1 MVLPPLIPVVKPTER
16 RIELND
22 HRFCGDASIT
32 EVTVQGSWYLNHLQN
47 HDPLAR
53 YADQYCLCS
62 IGVAYHHIKRMN
74 SERRV
79 ALHMLF
85 IGIQQVIPIDGVR
98 YYEHLVLPDVETF
111 AVIEIYILY
120 FIDLVVESVDIVYI
134 IFDKHLSDEYIFVIL
149 ADNF

>member
-1 MVLPPLIPVVKPTER
+1 
-16 RIELND
+16 
-22 HRFCGDASIT
+22 
-32 EVTVQGSWYLNHLQN
+32 
-47 HDPLAR
+47 
-53 YADQYCLCS
+53 
-62 IGVAYHHIKRMN
+62 MN